1 MEECGD
7 SISSVE
13 VEIVQKKKSNVDKK
27 LIEKEVDQWLRREEH
42 VPNGISLS
50 HFSEDVSCKFLTDN
64 VEYVRVCEDRTAAT
78 HLPSVNTFYK
88 CYKLVT
94 LGPETE
100 EICQE
105 GEEEIPA
112 AQHWIL
118 PNSEYQGV
126 WENLIYDTDIKR
138 ELLKFV
144 STSLL
149 LSDRGVDGGIVTC
162 NRVVLLHGPP
172 GTGKVSSSFFCFLP
186 R

>member
-1 MEECGD
+1 MKIMEECGD

-105 GEEEIPA
+105 GE
-112 AQHWIL
+112 
-118 PNSEYQGV
+118 
-126 WENLIYDTDIKR
+126 
-138 ELLKFV
+138 
-144 STSLL
+144 
-149 LSDRGVDGGIVTC
+149 
-162 NRVVLLHGPP
+162 
-172 GTGKVSSSFFCFLP
+172 
-186 R
+186 